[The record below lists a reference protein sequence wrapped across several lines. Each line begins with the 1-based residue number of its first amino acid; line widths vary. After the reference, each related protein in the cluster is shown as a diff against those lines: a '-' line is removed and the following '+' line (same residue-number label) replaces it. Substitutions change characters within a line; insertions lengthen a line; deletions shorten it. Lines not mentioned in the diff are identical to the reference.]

1 MSPAF
6 QMQPV
11 FLQMSHFYWDLE
23 ADHGPQAEGPWSC
36 FAAVCFA
43 LVETVSHTF
52 ASDRLGAFARERQ
65 GRKGEK
71 GPSFKSNVGFVR
83 VRVCGRVDV

>member
-23 ADHGPQAEGPWSC
+23 ADHGPQTEGLWNY
-36 FAAVCFA
+36 FAAVCFV

-52 ASDRLGAFARERQ
+52 ASEISLMLSRGN
-65 GRKGEK
+65 GRAEK
-71 GPSFKSNVGFVR
+71 GRAGLPSR
-83 VRVCGRVDV
+83 ATWPL